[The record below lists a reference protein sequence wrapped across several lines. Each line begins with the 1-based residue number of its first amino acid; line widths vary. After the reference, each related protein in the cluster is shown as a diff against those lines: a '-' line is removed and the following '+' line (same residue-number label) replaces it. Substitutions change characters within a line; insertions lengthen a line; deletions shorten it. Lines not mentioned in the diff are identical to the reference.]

1 MSDIVFLR
9 AWVPVKPKIYC
20 NPVTSL
26 LLSDKTSWQ
35 GMRLT
40 GQIRRDEGLPVAYNA
55 DSEYRPIERKARRFN
70 PLQIPKSLQAALPFA
85 SKPKILSKQSKP
97 GLDQRRAVA
106 LDSQERKVYSL
117 MQQLNTIRKEKE
129 QKRKA
134 KSQASRSEY
143 LKKKSKEEAVTQDKR
158 KERAKEAYAKQGRKN
173 QVKE

>member
-26 LLSDKTSWQ
+26 LLSDKASWQ

-40 GQIRRDEGLPVAYNA
+40 GQIRRDEGVPAAYNP
-55 DSEYRPIERKARRFN
+55 DSEYRPIERKPRRFN
-70 PLQIPKSLQAALPFA
+70 PLQVPKSLQAALPFA
-85 SKPKILSKQSKP
+85 SKPKLLSKQKKP

-117 MQQLNTIRKEKE
+117 MQQLHTIRKEKE
-129 QKRKA
+129 QKRRVKT
-134 KSQASRSEY
+134 QASRAEY
-143 LKKKSKEEAVTQDKR
+143 LKKKAKEAEVTHDKR
-158 KERAKEAYAKQGRKN
+158 KERAKEAYAREGRKSN
-173 QVKE
+173 VRD